1 MSASWGA
8 LQCSCTINS
17 FLSTGISGHT
27 KEGRGRH
34 SEITNF
40 YGTQLEN
47 QIGTGYKEIRVVS
60 HNAHWECEILCA
72 KASTNT

>member
-1 MSASWGA
+1 M
-8 LQCSCTINS
+8 
-17 FLSTGISGHT
+17 
-27 KEGRGRH
+27 
-34 SEITNF
+34 TNF